1 MDFYSTSSLKQQSVY
16 RHFAPLGHVILIPSQ
31 PLHHPYDFNRC
42 DTTYYAK
49 LPFYFV
55 EIYFRLPFTI
65 CGAGTGH
72 PSGTPGFTPGF

>member
-1 MDFYSTSSLKQQSVY
+1 ME
-16 RHFAPLGHVILIPSQ
+16 APLGHIILIPSQ

-72 PSGTPGFTPGF
+72 PSGTPGFTPLKICCVGDTHHSLT